1 MKKILIAD
9 SIKESRDA
17 IARSLEVHGFQ
28 CKCVSSGHDII
39 ELDHDEVMLVITA
52 QHLQDMPAMEAIETI
67 IRENPYFSEIPF
79 IICTSDNSNSF
90 YRKCLAKGFT
100 EVLHKPFSRKTLFNM
115 IKNILV
121 EKKILDEEMFMG
133 VAQVEEIKEKEKIEF
148 LKYLFNMQRP
158 EITPKYN
165 PKVNT
170 GYFYP
175 TVTEYFSLAPGEE
188 YSLLDEF
195 AEENILTKKLEDKV
209 NICPRCSFH
218 TLNYREICPKCS
230 SLDIQTEEVY
240 HHFAC
245 GYVGP
250 ASDFHTGNALDEIT
264 CPKCEKRLRHIGL
277 DYEKPSDTF
286 VCRECK
292 YVFTEPD
299 VDFKCF
305 SCSFVAPADK
315 AIITRVYS
323 YTPTRKAEKA
333 VENNSLAIYSFSDVI
348 MAENRFSYNLDFFN
362 YMLRRKTIESKE
374 FKDENFLAIVGVHN
388 VKDEFIDSMAAAI
401 SKIISPL
408 DIMAVTDKKRAAI
421 LFLRKNEES
430 VLADCRGIR
439 DYLLRTLKIKDGGE
453 VPFSILLK
461 DLSKNPSKPEDVLK
475 ETLDVFEEKCKL
487 SKGEIFLYEEA

>member
-1 MKKILIAD
+1 MKKILVAD
-9 SIKESRDA
+9 SIRESRDA
-17 IARSLEVHGFQ
+17 ISRSLEVHGFQ
-28 CKCVSSGHDII
+28 CKCVSSGRDVI
-39 ELDHDEVMLVITA
+39 ELDREEIMLVITA
-52 QHLQDMPAMEAIETI
+52 QHLQDMSAVDAIETV

-79 IICTSDNSNSF
+79 ILCTSDNSNSF
-90 YRKCLAKGFT
+90 YKKCLAKGFT
-100 EVLHKPFSRKTLFNM
+100 EVLHKPFSRKNLFNM
-115 IKNILV
+115 IKNILI
-121 EKKILDEEMFMG
+121 EKGILDEDMFMG
-133 VAQVEEIKEKEKIEF
+133 VQQVEEIKEKEKVEF
-148 LKYLFNMQRP
+148 LKHLFNMQHP

-175 TVTEYFSLAPGEE
+175 SVTEYFSLTPGEE

-195 AEENILTKKLEDKV
+195 TDEGILSKKIEDKV

-230 SLDIQTEEVY
+230 SLDIHTEEIY

-250 ASDFHTGNALDEIT
+250 ASDFHTGNALEEIS

-292 YVFTEPD
+292 YVFTEPN

-305 SCSFVAPADK
+305 SCSFVAPAEK
-315 AIITRVYS
+315 AIITRIYS
-323 YTPTRKAEKA
+323 FEPTRKAEKA
-333 VENNSLAIYSFSDVI
+333 VENNSLSIYNFNDVI

-362 YMLRRKTIESKE
+362 YMLKRRTIEAKE
-374 FKDENFLAIVGVHN
+374 FKDENYLAVAGVQN

-408 DIMAVTDKKRAAI
+408 DIMAVTDKKRAAM

-430 VLADCRGIR
+430 VLNECRGIR
-439 DYLLRTLKIKDGGE
+439 DYLIHALKIKDGSE
-453 VPFSILLK
+453 IPFGIIVRN
-461 DLSKNPSKPEDVLK
+461 LSASSSMPEDVLK
-475 ETLDVFEEKCKL
+475 ETLEAFEKNCKF
-487 SKGEIFLYEEA
+487 SKGEIFLYEEE